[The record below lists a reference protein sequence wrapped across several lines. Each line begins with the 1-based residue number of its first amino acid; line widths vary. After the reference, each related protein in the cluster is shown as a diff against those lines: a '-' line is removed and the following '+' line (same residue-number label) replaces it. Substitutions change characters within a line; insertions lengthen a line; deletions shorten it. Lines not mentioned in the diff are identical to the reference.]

1 MTTEQTV
8 ERYLPQE
15 GPQKE
20 TRVRLFLRAVVLHP
34 EVIRHSSVP
43 ARLHAVIRRR
53 AALRLQ
59 EVIVLHQ
66 EAVLREVTLRLL
78 QEAVAEEINGNVLQ
92 FLQAAVYFCGFFL
105 PEMYRFYRLYFFYN
119 ISRDHKNEQAND
131 KGGDA
136 NS

>member
-20 TRVRLFLRAVVLHP
+20 TRVRLFLRAVARHP

-92 FLQAAVYFCGFFL
+92 FLQAAVYFCGFFYL
-105 PEMYRFYRLYFFYN
+105 KCIAFTGCTFFT
-119 ISRDHKNEQAND
+119 I
-131 KGGDA
+131 
-136 NS
+136 